1 MGGGNKSIRLR
12 VGKRDRERLEMI
24 CGVFGLSLSGA
35 ARVAIRA
42 ACEKLGLEKPTP
54 DDFIKNNSTAK

>member
-1 MGGGNKSIRLR
+1 MSSKKSIRLR
-12 VGKRDRERLEMI
+12 IGEKDRTRLEMI
-24 CGVFGLSLSGA
+24 RDIFGVSLSGA

-54 DDFIKNNSTAK
+54 DDFIKNNTTAK